1 MPGYLRVKMPR
12 NSFIG
17 THYSSWTNRLIN
29 AKDHASVQVRRV
41 CGLRLRTPR
50 HFTLLSLSLQ
60 IKVANIDATT
70 GKYEGD
76 YQVYAL
82 CGFIRGK
89 VSFRVCQRAWCC
101 RHSRKHNFTSLN

>member
-1 MPGYLRVKMPR
+1 MRPAAE
-12 NSFIG
+12 
-17 THYSSWTNRLIN
+17 N
-29 AKDHASVQVRRV
+29 ATVFHVVW
-41 CGLRLRTPR
+41 L
-50 HFTLLSLSLQ
+50 HLQ

-89 VSFRVCQRAWCC
+89 VRFSCFGRAWCC
-101 RHSRKHNFTSLN
+101 CHSRTPSKLYKVSFTG